1 MIDILKLPQADFRA
15 CIPTS
20 VAVAAKPGELTGVRA
35 ETGIVFV
42 DKRPFV
48 LSVMSTYLNSGEN
61 PVPAVA
67 RIVYEHFAKL
77 AASNRYGHN
86 LQ

>member
-1 MIDILKLPQADFRA
+1 
-15 CIPTS
+15 
-20 VAVAAKPGELTGVRA
+20 
-35 ETGIVFV
+35 VFV

-48 LSVMSTYLNSGEN
+48 LSVMSSYLDPGVN

-67 RIVYEHFAKL
+67 RMVYEHFAKL